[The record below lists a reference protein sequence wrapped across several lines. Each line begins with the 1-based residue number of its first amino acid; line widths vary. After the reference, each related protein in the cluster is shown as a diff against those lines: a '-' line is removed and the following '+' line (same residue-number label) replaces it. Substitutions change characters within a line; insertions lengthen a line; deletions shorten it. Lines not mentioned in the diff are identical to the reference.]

1 MKNAGDPSGIME
13 VMKRASKG
21 RPITI
26 GFIGGS
32 ITQGAIVSDEAL
44 CYAARVFKW
53 WKDSFPNAA
62 VRYVNAGIGA
72 TTSQF
77 GVARVP
83 YDLLKYDP
91 DFVIVEYSVNDNDE
105 VLDGFIDNNTN
116 KDRSALF
123 RETYEGLI
131 RKIMSYRTGSG
142 HTPAILIVHSVKYDN
157 GRNAEEIHS
166 GIGRHYGI
174 PCISM
179 KELIYDRLNPGV
191 KADTEADEESDNKT
205 DAKPDIKAGEEPDNR
220 TDAKSGTEAGAI
232 TNANV
237 NGDSGRDRLVNVKTE
252 DITQDMLHPND
263 IGHGIVA
270 GFITDYLSGL
280 KSENENRERE
290 EARKR
295 RKREPD
301 KAADDPEITGLPPA
315 LTDNKY
321 ENVTRYNRLNI
332 NPVLNGF
339 TADDTPVMKPLE
351 INTCY
356 GTEEIMETND
366 DPVLSSEVRDVF
378 KNGWTASKKGDSI
391 SFEFA
396 GTELSLMY
404 RKTVNKPAP
413 VAYAVIDGDEAGRI
427 RLDANFDEDW
437 GDKAFMATLMYHG
450 RICKDGMFPEE
461 ADGRAGYSAA
471 ADRKNVSSKSE
482 QDDSKTYVPDNEN
495 GAKERFTKEW
505 NGETG
510 SNERFVKER
519 NDVNKKHTLTV
530 TVEEADNCISDFYLL
545 NVIGE
550 LQ

>member
-1 MKNAGDPSGIME
+1 MKNTGDPSGIME

-21 RPITI
+21 GLINI

-77 GVARVP
+77 GVARVSD
-83 YDLLKYDP
+83 DLLKYDP

-131 RKIMSYRTGSG
+131 RRILSHRTGSG

-166 GIGRHYGI
+166 EIGRHYGI

-179 KELIYDRLNPGV
+179 KELIYDRLNPGA
-191 KADTEADEESDNKT
+191 KADAEADAISDTK
-205 DAKPDIKAGEEPDNR
+205 
-220 TDAKSGTEAGAI
+220 AGAI

-237 NGDSGRDRLVNVKTE
+237 NGDAGRDRLANVKTE

-263 IGHGIVA
+263 LGHGIVA

-280 KSENENRERE
+280 KPENENRERE
-290 EARKR
+290 ESRKCIR
-295 RKREPD
+295 TEPD
-301 KAADDPEITGLPPA
+301 TAEEQADLRQLPPA
-315 LTDNKY
+315 LTANKY
-321 ENVTRYNRLNI
+321 ENLNRYNRLNAK
-332 NPVLNGF
+332 PVLKGF
-339 TADDTPVMKPLE
+339 VEDDTPVVKSFE
-351 INTCY
+351 INTGY
-356 GTEEIMETND
+356 DAENNMKTDD

-404 RKTVNKPAP
+404 RKSVNKPAP
-413 VAYAVIDGDEAGRI
+413 IAYAVIDGDEAGRI

-450 RICKDGMFPEE
+450 RICKDGMFPEDT
-461 ADGRAGYSAA
+461 DGRAGYSMA
-471 ADRKNVSSKSE
+471 ADRKNVSCKAE
-482 QDDSKTYVPDNEN
+482 QDDSKTDVPDNEN
-495 GAKERFTKEW
+495 DVKERFTKEW

-510 SNERFVKER
+510 SNERFIKER